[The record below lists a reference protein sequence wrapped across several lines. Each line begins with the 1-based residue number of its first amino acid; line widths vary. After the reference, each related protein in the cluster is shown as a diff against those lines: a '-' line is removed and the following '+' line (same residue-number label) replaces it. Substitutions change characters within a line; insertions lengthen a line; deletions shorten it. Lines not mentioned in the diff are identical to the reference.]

1 MHDTWNGTNYTSRAN
16 DLIDKE
22 NIWTSFFK
30 YLQIYIH
37 HAFAKFL
44 PSLLSATYEY
54 GFSVH
59 MDHSFKLKKNGLCI
73 YIYTHTLKRL
83 SSNYFENSPFWPF
96 YSSKIFL
103 KNEKNK
109 NKNL

>member
-44 PSLLSATYEY
+44 ASLLSATYEY

-59 MDHSFKLKKNGLCI
+59 MDHSFKLKKMGFVYI
-73 YIYTHTLKRL
+73 YIHTH
-83 SSNYFENSPFWPF
+83 
-96 YSSKIFL
+96 
-103 KNEKNK
+103 
-109 NKNL
+109 